1 MTESKDTDFS
11 SLFDDEPGK
20 SAPAQPEAPSD
31 DFSEDVDDLFSFEEP
46 EDTGT
51 PPASVDF
58 EERPAVSKPAAPV
71 KVPVAKTSRRSS
83 RDFEPDMDA
92 VLITAQ
98 SSMIIE
104 GMKSMTTGQ
113 YTSRDLPT
121 YTEAIK
127 GIELYITILSRNPN
141 SYHKLSRII
150 SEDIDCREVERLAFQ
165 LYKNKHGEEPGT
177 DPHKM
182 MAYELFR
189 DRLKNAYY
197 KSLIS
202 ATMVG
207 MKKYFLLSG
216 GLDEQKL
223 SEMTQ
228 RQDNVLKTDIAKISQ
243 QINIALKLLK
253 QGNAEINRGM
263 KGRDMNMFI
272 IKASQIL
279 QHYYMVLGKKDNALH
294 FQRIHENYK
303 NYFIIRD

>member
-1 MTESKDTDFS
+1 MTESTDTDFS
-11 SLFDDEPGK
+11 SLFDDEPEE
-20 SAPAQPEAPSD
+20 SSPAQTDRPAD
-31 DFSEDVDDLFSFEEP
+31 NFTEDVDDLFSFDEP
-46 EDTGT
+46 EKTGT
-51 PPASVDF
+51 PVKPVDF
-58 EERPAVSKPAAPV
+58 EAGATPRGTAPAVQIPPADI
-71 KVPVAKTSRRSS
+71 SSRSS

-127 GIELYITILSRNPN
+127 GIELYITILARNPN
-141 SYHKLSRII
+141 SYHKLSHII

-177 DPHKM
+177 DAHKM

-216 GLDEQKL
+216 GLDEEKVR
-223 SEMTQ
+223 EMTL
-228 RQDNVLKTDIAKISQ
+228 RQDNSLKIDIAKISQ

-279 QHYYMVLGKKDNALH
+279 QHYYMVLGKKDNAIH

-303 NYFIIRD
+303 NYFIVRD

>member
-1 MTESKDTDFS
+1 MAESNDTDFS
-11 SLFDDEPGK
+11 SLFDDEPED
-20 SAPAQPEAPSD
+20 SSPAQTEAPTN
-31 DFSEDVDDLFSFEEP
+31 DFAEDVDDLFSFEEP
-46 EDTGT
+46 EETAT
-51 PPASVDF
+51 PPASMDCN
-58 EERPAVSKPAAPV
+58 ESPAPEPSRG
-71 KVPVAKTSRRSS
+71 AKEPSADISRRSS

-165 LYKNKHGEEPGT
+165 LYKNKHGEDPGT
-177 DPHKM
+177 DAHKM

-216 GLDEQKL
+216 GLDEEKL
-223 SEMTQ
+223 HELTL
-228 RQDNVLKTDIAKISQ
+228 RQDNALKTDIAKISQ

-272 IKASQIL
+272 IRASQIL